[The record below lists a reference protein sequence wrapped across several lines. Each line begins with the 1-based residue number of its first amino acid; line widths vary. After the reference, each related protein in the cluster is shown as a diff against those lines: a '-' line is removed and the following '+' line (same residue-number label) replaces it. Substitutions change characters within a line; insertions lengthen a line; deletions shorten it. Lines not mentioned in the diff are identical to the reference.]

1 MTNEF
6 KARSNYRKA
15 ANCSSCSHSETIKRS
30 SGSTYGIWCRLA
42 SSFSGTKNICDKYEE
57 E

>member
-42 SSFSGTKNICDKYEE
+42 SSFSGAKNICDKYEE

>member
-6 KARSNYRKA
+6 KHSSNYRKA
-15 ANCSSCSHSETIKRS
+15 ATCQSCLHAETINRFT
-30 SGSTYGIWCRLA
+30 GSTYGIWCRLA
-42 SSFSGTKNICDKYEE
+42 SSFSGAKNICDKYEE